1 MCTLCFGGKSCIF
14 ATDRYYKDDGGVGEP
29 GFDEAK
35 KLAAPFLTPGSPRG
49 VGGLKGASG
58 GLLGPALG
66 FTVYVGGAQRGVQG
80 PRTLK
85 QGMLRP

>member
-1 MCTLCFGGKSCIF
+1 MAQDILSNHLFFDIHISLIESMCTLCFGGKSCIF

-49 VGGLKGASG
+49 VGG
-58 GLLGPALG
+58 
-66 FTVYVGGAQRGVQG
+66 
-80 PRTLK
+80 
-85 QGMLRP
+85 